1 MPTTG
6 SSWKAWRIKK
16 KRNDAAVMKVEL
28 IRDMKSEHSVPY
40 ATGTAM
46 ADVSYPTFMRWNR
59 RYECGSELVSVPG
72 PKKIERLEL
81 DALKG
86 DVFRLGFGPKRTSGT
101 GELHRKYHD
110 QISRRALDEMISEA
124 RRQVLDEKR
133 ESMRRITWHTP
144 RSVWGMDVTEARVK
158 GGTVFVNLLQDMS
171 SKCKLH
177 SIADYEEP
185 CGDEVA
191 GQLETAFSKNGP
203 PLFLKRDNGGNLN
216 HAAVNDVLER
226 HMVIPFNSPAYYP
239 KYNGSVEKANG
250 EMKTEESFKLVM
262 ELEAY
267 KGNELPL
274 FTDNVLS
281 CLNHKERRSLG
292 GKCSCLIFFGSEK
305 LNVTRRDRKE
315 IYEWIVNRKLEI
327 QEKLGQGIKDEKAT
341 RLAIETWL
349 LLNGHITVVQQES
362 VTGFTGENLS

>member
-1 MPTTG
+1 M
-6 SSWKAWRIKK
+6 
-16 KRNDAAVMKVEL
+16 MKVEL
-28 IRDMKSEHSVPY
+28 IRRMKDERSIPY
-40 ATGTAM
+40 ATGAGI

-81 DALKG
+81 GALMG

-110 QISRRALDEMISEA
+110 QISRRDLDEMISEA

-144 RSVWGMDVTEARVK
+144 RSVWGMDVTEAKVN

-191 GQLETAFSKNGP
+191 GQLETAFSRNGP

-250 EMKTEESFKLVM
+250 EMKTEESFRLVR

-274 FTDNVLS
+274 YTDNVLS

-315 IYEWIVNRKLEI
+315 IYEWIIDRKLEI

-349 LLNGHITVVQQES
+349 LVNGHITVAQQGS